1 MKLRDILRNVP
12 VRVTQADL
20 DSEITAVTAD
30 SRLVVPGALFVAVP
44 GTQQDGAKF
53 IGSARQKGAIA
64 IVGETADANVEVD
77 DPRRALAIIAAN
89 FYGRP
94 ADTQKI
100 IYGAKSDGSTF
111 KPLCHL
117 SCERR

>member
-1 MKLRDILRNVP
+1 MKLRDVLRDVP
-12 VRVTQADL
+12 VHAAAADL

-53 IGSARQKGAIA
+53 IGSARQKGATA
-64 IVGETADANVEVD
+64 IVGETADANVQVD
-77 DPRRALAIIAAN
+77 DPRRALPIIAAN

-94 ADTQKI
+94 PGHPSLVRGTGTSGK
-100 IYGAKSDGSTF
+100 T
-111 KPLCHL
+111 
-117 SCERR
+117 